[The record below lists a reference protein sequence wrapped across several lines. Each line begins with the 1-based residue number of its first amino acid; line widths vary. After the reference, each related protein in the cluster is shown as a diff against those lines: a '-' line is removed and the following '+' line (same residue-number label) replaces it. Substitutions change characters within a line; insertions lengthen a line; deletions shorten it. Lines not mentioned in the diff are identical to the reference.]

1 MKLSDGTS
9 GGESQDLA
17 ALFGRAEAFATSGN
31 FEQAIALYREVLKKR
46 PDYPTAQRKLG
57 GVLQSAGALEEAEA
71 CYRRA
76 IAHDPG
82 DARAYEDLGRALGL
96 RGDKRNAIEHLRAA
110 VGLDPEL
117 VSARG
122 LLGDALYRQGLL
134 SEGIAELE
142 AARAMDPNNWALN
155 YRLGAALIASGPQ
168 RLDNAMDCFRRVIA
182 LVPGHAMAH
191 VELGLAFWRRG
202 DSAPAI
208 ALAERAARLDPKL
221 VAAHDALGTML
232 YDSGRHEE
240 AIASLRAALAL
251 APNDGTILFR
261 LGVCLCRTSGARVQ
275 EGLRFLRRSIELQ
288 PRQIEA
294 HLQLGEILSYNGY
307 RDQAL
312 AGYQRAL
319 ALFPD
324 DPALQLGATMAELPI
339 VCDDEAELNLSR
351 ERYTTKLESLARFFA
366 NRRVAPEGRADAI
379 RDAEVVGTAQPFFL
393 AYQGRNDRDLQ
404 APYGTMVAGIMAAA
418 YPQWASA
425 PKVAAPKPDEP
436 IRIGI
441 VSGHF
446 IGHSVLKVPIWGW
459 VALLDRRRFRL
470 FGYHTG
476 SYQDGETS
484 RVRRSFDRFAQGP
497 LPMERWCETIRADA
511 PHVLIFPEI
520 GMDQMVPKL
529 AGLRLAPIQC
539 VSQGHPVTSG
549 FPTIDYYLGSALM
562 EPEDGDAHYTERLVR
577 LPNLGVAYV
586 PPPVVPSVLRREALG
601 LRADATLFLCC
612 QHLPKYLP
620 QFDRVFAAIAR
631 RVDDAQF
638 VFIAAPGRMEVTA
651 RFQRRLGR
659 AFAAEGLD
667 MSRHV
672 LMLSPLATADFM
684 GVAALCDVFL
694 DSIGWSGYNSTLECL
709 ACALPVV
716 TWPGPLMRGRHSYA
730 IMRMLGVNETIAASL
745 TEYVDIAVRLAKD
758 REWRTVIRQKISANR
773 AAIYADATPVRA
785 LEAWLDDTIRPAT
798 GSARL

>member
-1 MKLSDGTS
+1 VHYV
-9 GGESQDLA
+9 
-17 ALFGRAEAFATSGN
+17 
-31 FEQAIALYREVLKKR
+31 YREE
-46 PDYPTAQRKLG
+46 PDMGDDSDKYPDSGWR
-57 GVLQSAGALEEAEA
+57 
-71 CYRRA
+71 
-76 IAHDPG
+76 I
-82 DARAYEDLGRALGL
+82 
-96 RGDKRNAIEHLRAA
+96 RGDMRNAIEYLRAA
-110 VGLDPEL
+110 VRLDPQL

-122 LLGDALYRQGLL
+122 LLGDALCRQGLWR
-134 SEGIAELE
+134 EGVVELE
-142 AARAMDPNNWALN
+142 AACASDPNNWALN
-155 YRLGAALIASGPQ
+155 YRLGTALVASEQQ
-168 RLDNAMDCFRRVIA
+168 RLDDAMDCFRRVIA

-191 VELGLAFWRRG
+191 VQLGQVFWKRG

-221 VAAHDALGTML
+221 AAAHDALGAML

-251 APNDGTILFR
+251 LPNDGAISFR

-275 EGLRFLRRSIELQ
+275 EGLRFQRRAIELQ

-294 HLQLGEILSYNGY
+294 HTQLGAILSYNGY
-307 RDQAL
+307 RDQAV
-312 AGYQRAL
+312 AAYQRAL
-319 ALFPD
+319 ELFPD
-324 DPALQLGATMAELPI
+324 DPTLQLGATMAELPI
-339 VCDDEAELNLSR
+339 TCNDEAELALSR
-351 ERYTTKLESLARFFA
+351 ERYASKLESLARFFA
-366 NRRVAPEGRADAI
+366 DRRVAPGGRAADI
-379 RDAEVVGTAQPFFL
+379 RDAETVGTAQPFFL
-393 AYQGRNDRDLQ
+393 AYQGRDDRELQ
-404 APYGTMVAGIMAAA
+404 ARYGTMVAEIMATA

-446 IGHSVLKVPIWGW
+446 IGHSVLKIPIWGW
-459 VALLDRRRFRL
+459 AALLDRRRFRL

-497 LPMERWCETIRADA
+497 LPTERWCEIIRADA
-511 PHVLIFPEI
+511 PHVLIYPEI

-539 VSQGHPVTSG
+539 VSLGHPVTSG
-549 FPTIDYYLGSALM
+549 FPTIDYYLSSALM

-586 PPPVVPSVLRREALG
+586 PPPVVPSVLRRETLG
-601 LRADATLFLCC
+601 LRADAKLFLCC

-620 QFDRVFAAIAR
+620 QFDGVFAAIAR

-651 RFQRRLGR
+651 RFQRRLAR
-659 AFAAEGLD
+659 VFAAQGLD

-672 LMLSPLATADFM
+672 VMLSPLATADFM

-694 DSIGWSGYNSTLECL
+694 DSIGWSGNNSTLECL
-709 ACALPVV
+709 ACSLPVV
-716 TWPGPLMRGRHSYA
+716 TWPAPLMRGRHSYG
-730 IMRMLGVNETIAASL
+730 IMRMLGASETIAASL
-745 TEYVDIAVRLAKD
+745 DEYVDIAVRLAKD
-758 REWRTVIRQKISANR
+758 REWRHSIRQKISASR
-773 AAIYADATPVRA
+773 PAIYADATPVRA
-785 LEAWLDDTIRPAT
+785 LETWLDGIIRPA
-798 GSARL
+798 SA